1 MLHFCQSAMAL
12 NNTNLWN
19 STSFETEFLITNTPL
34 KETINVCID
43 TCFGNTSYVKHLT
56 KEPFKILLALVTLDS
71 FFSAE
76 TFKTKKKVSY
86 GFALSS
92 TPVKFFH
99 ITLNIE

>member
-1 MLHFCQSAMAL
+1 MEERMLHFCQSAMAL

-34 KETINVCID
+34 KEAINVCID
-43 TCFGNTSYVKHLT
+43 TCFGNTSYVNNLT

-71 FFSAE
+71 FFSVE

-86 GFALSS
+86 GFALSP
-92 TPVKFFH
+92 TPVKFF
-99 ITLNIE
+99 ISL